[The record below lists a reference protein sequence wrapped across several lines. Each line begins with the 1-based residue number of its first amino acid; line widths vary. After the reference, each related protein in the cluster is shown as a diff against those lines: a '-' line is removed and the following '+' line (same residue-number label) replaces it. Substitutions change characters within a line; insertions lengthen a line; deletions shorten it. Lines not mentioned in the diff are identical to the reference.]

1 MIGID
6 ILCHS
11 FSTALTTK
19 VPYIDITSGDVM
31 CYFILS
37 MLDLVRPMHENDSLT
52 SQVITKSR
60 IVIFCIFHVH
70 GLSKQNHR
78 DVTYI

>member
-1 MIGID
+1 MIWID

-19 VPYIDITSGDVM
+19 VPYFDITNGDVM

-37 MLDLVRPMHENDSLT
+37 MLDLVRRRHETDSLT

-60 IVIFCIFHVH
+60 VA
-70 GLSKQNHR
+70 
-78 DVTYI
+78 